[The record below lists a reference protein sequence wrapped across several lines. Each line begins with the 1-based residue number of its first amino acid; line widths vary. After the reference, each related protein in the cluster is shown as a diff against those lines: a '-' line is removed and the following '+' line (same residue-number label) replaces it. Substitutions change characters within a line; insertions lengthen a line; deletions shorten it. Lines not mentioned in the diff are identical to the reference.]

1 MEMKSVY
8 ESDNGATLSRPA
20 AKTPGARIEMK
31 PVHYIQWQIGPGGIE
46 LSIVHYI
53 NYLSEQRK
61 LYAYSLRKA
70 DRRIYDESRIT
81 ITEGNKGGWRLYMD
95 YFKYCRKYRKD
106 IFHMHNGG
114 PVILLLTLLAGVRNP
129 LYHIHGT
136 IYWHNF
142 VQKLYLKPIW
152 VFIRGLLLW
161 QKATFIANSNYSAG
175 IFKDKA
181 LPVQPT
187 VVYNGLEV
195 QNFLKKKS
203 LRTGLRR
210 MAYIGRLYTGKNVDL
225 IIRLFEEIA
234 GDYPELELHLAGTG
248 SLQGELEAQAQ
259 KSPYAERIKFLGYV
273 KDIASF
279 YGSVDLFVFLSAY
292 ESFGNVV
299 AEALLTGLP
308 TLTSNIPVFEEIYGN
323 EKDFILGDP
332 ADYEAVKQKFLKGIE
347 DFPNLAQK
355 AYALSAS
362 VETQCSIENHLRQI
376 ENIYEKH

>member
-1 MEMKSVY
+1 MEMNPVY
-8 ESDNGATLSRPA
+8 ENGNGATLSRPV
-20 AKTPGARIEMK
+20 AKTSGARTKMK

-46 LSIVHYI
+46 LSINHYI
-53 NYLSEQRK
+53 NHLSAHRK
-61 LYAYSLRKA
+61 LYAYSLRKI
-70 DRRIYDESRIT
+70 DRNIYDESGIT
-81 ITEGNKGGWRLYMD
+81 VTEGGKSGWRLYAD

-114 PVILLLTLLAGVRNP
+114 PVILLLTLLAGVQNP

-152 VFIRGLLLW
+152 VFIRLLLTW
-161 QKATFIANSNYSAG
+161 RKATFVANSKYSAG
-175 IFKDKA
+175 IFSKKA

-187 VVYNGLEV
+187 VIYNGLDV
-195 QNFLKKKS
+195 QNFLKNKS
-203 LRTGLRR
+203 LRTELQR
-210 MAYIGRLYTGKNVDL
+210 MAYIGRMYPGKNVDL
-225 IIRLFEEIA
+225 VIRLFEEIA
-234 GDYPELELHLAGTG
+234 GDSPKLELHLAGSG
-248 SLQGELEAQAQ
+248 PLQGELEAQAQ
-259 KSPYAERIKFLGYV
+259 KSPFSDRIKFLGYV
-273 KDIASF
+273 KGITSF
-279 YGSVDLFVFLSAY
+279 YGSADLFVFLSAY

-308 TLTSNIPVFEEIYGN
+308 TLTSNIPVFEEIYGE

-332 ADYEAVKQKFLKGIE
+332 ANYEAVKQKFLKNIQ
-347 DFPNLAQK
+347 DFPNLARK
-355 AYALSAS
+355 AYDLSTS

>member
-1 MEMKSVY
+1 MNPVY
-8 ESDNGATLSRPA
+8 ENGNGATLSRPV
-20 AKTPGARIEMK
+20 AKTSGARTKMK

-46 LSIVHYI
+46 LSINHYI
-53 NYLSEQRK
+53 NHLSAQRK
-61 LYAYSLRKA
+61 LYAYSLRKI
-70 DRRIYDESRIT
+70 DRNIYDESGIT
-81 ITEGNKGGWRLYMD
+81 VTEGGKSGWRLYAD

-114 PVILLLTLLAGVRNP
+114 PVILLLTLLAGVQNP

-152 VFIRGLLLW
+152 VFIRLLLTW
-161 QKATFIANSNYSAG
+161 RKATFVANSKYSAG
-175 IFKDKA
+175 IFSKKA

-187 VVYNGLEV
+187 VIYNGLDV
-195 QNFLKKKS
+195 QNFLKNKS
-203 LRTGLRR
+203 LRTELQR
-210 MAYIGRLYTGKNVDL
+210 MAYIGRMYPGKNVDL
-225 IIRLFEEIA
+225 VIRLFEEIA
-234 GDYPELELHLAGTG
+234 GDWPKLELHLAGSG

-259 KSPYAERIKFLGYV
+259 KSPYSDRIKFLGYV
-273 KDIASF
+273 KDITSF
-279 YGSVDLFVFLSAY
+279 YGSADLFVFLSAY

-308 TLTSNIPVFEEIYGN
+308 TLTSNIPVFEEIYGE

-332 ADYEAVKQKFLKGIE
+332 ANYEAVKQKFLKNIQ
-347 DFPNLAQK
+347 DFPNLARK
-355 AYALSAS
+355 AYDLSDS